1 MKTRNKDHLTISV
14 DSATIIRAIVIVL
27 GALLVLA
34 FIEAISRAL
43 IIIFISLFLALALN
57 PVVSWIARK
66 LKSKSRVRAT
76 GTAYLMVL
84 LFLVGFF
91 ALVIPPLVKQTAD
104 FIKDVPGT
112 IQEFKQNDSTVSQ
125 LVYQYDLE
133 AQVDRFASDFS
144 SRFQDIGQPILTTAG
159 AVGTAVASAIAV
171 LVLTFM
177 MLVEGPKWLDKFFA
191 IQPKSKRAAR
201 KKLAYRMYKTV
212 TGYVNGQ
219 LILAFLAGVFAF
231 IALMIGSKVFH
242 ASINEVA
249 LAAIVSLFAL
259 LPLIGTTIGA
269 VIVVIACLF
278 VSTPLALSIAVF
290 FVIYQQIEN
299 ITIQPY
305 IQART
310 NRLTPLIVFT
320 AALVGVTFA
329 GILGALVA
337 VPVAACI
344 KILLEEHYKNRLSRA
359 EKG

>member
-1 MKTRNKDHLTISV
+1 MKSRNKDHLTISV
-14 DSATIIRAIVIVL
+14 DSGTIIRAIVIVL

-57 PVVSWIARK
+57 PAVGWIARK

-91 ALVIPPLVKQTAD
+91 ALVIPPLVNQTAD

-112 IQEFKQNDSTVSQ
+112 IQEFKEDDSTVSR

-144 SRFQDIGQPILTTAG
+144 SRFQDIGQPVLTTAG

-177 MLVEGPKWLDKFFA
+177 MLVEGPKLLDKFFA
-191 IQPKSKRAAR
+191 IQPKSKRAER
-201 KKLAYRMYKTV
+201 KKLAHRMYKTV

-219 LILAFLAGVFAF
+219 LILALLAGTFAF
-231 IALMIGSKVFH
+231 IALMIGSSVFD
-242 ASINEVA
+242 ASVNEVA
-249 LAAIVSLFAL
+249 LAAIVALFAL

-278 VSTPLALSIAVF
+278 VSTPLAISIAVF
-290 FVIYQQIEN
+290 FIIYQQIEN

-329 GILGALVA
+329 GVLGALVA

-344 KILLEEHYKNRLSRA
+344 KILLEEHYKKRLSRA
-359 EKG
+359 EKV